1 MIILK
6 LTVTKDLTRL
16 EGPNDCCYA
25 PTNNFIFSLNQ
36 LPATEKNDKYFWS
49 IPINPSCFVRALI
62 GIYIVST

>member
-25 PTNNFIFSLNQ
+25 PKKNSLNQ
-36 LPATEKNDKYFWS
+36 LPATEKKTCTFGAS
-49 IPINPSCFVRALI
+49 Q
-62 GIYIVST
+62 